1 MKVKAKK
8 HLGQHFLKDK
18 GICKKIADQYKSHK
32 GCEVAIEIGPGMGAL
47 TEFLMEKKNTEWW
60 TLDVDDESIG
70 YLKEHY
76 PQLGERIVHGD
87 FLKIDPLQLVGNR
100 QFAVVGNFP
109 YNISSQILFRCIE
122 YKDHIP
128 EIMGMFQREVAQRV
142 AEKPGTKTYGILSVL
157 LQAFYKKEY
166 LFTVHEQ
173 VFTPPPKVKS
183 AVIRL
188 TRNAIQNLDCNEE
201 LFFKVVKASFNQ
213 RRKTVRNSVKSMVG
227 NHLVDSI
234 YLDKRAEQLSV
245 DEFVQLTNAIEKA
258 LKV

>member
-1 MKVKAKK
+1 MPSCTFWMIV
-8 HLGQHFLKDK
+8 
-18 GICKKIADQYKSHK
+18 
-32 GCEVAIEIGPGMGAL
+32 
-47 TEFLMEKKNTEWW
+47 
-60 TLDVDDESIG
+60 SITASAS
-70 YLKEHY
+70 
-76 PQLGERIVHGD
+76 VV
-87 FLKIDPLQLVGNR
+87 LV
-100 QFAVVGNFP
+100 
-109 YNISSQILFRCIE
+109 
-122 YKDHIP
+122 
-128 EIMGMFQREVAQRV
+128 
-142 AEKPGTKTYGILSVL
+142 
-157 LQAFYKKEY
+157 
-166 LFTVHEQ
+166 
-173 VFTPPPKVKS
+173 PKVKS